1 MGTMAIP
8 QTATEAMGTATI
20 PRPRLDAGILALQE
34 KVVRMGTTTEQMVR
48 DAMDAVLTLRD
59 TEFRAN
65 EIAERDNIVDELD
78 QQVEWEAL
86 RLLAL
91 QQPVMAYDLRY
102 VGSAMKVVTDLERI
116 GDHAVNIA
124 KVAHRIRYAGIT
136 YEPLVDF
143 PRFRDIVCR
152 MLSEVTV
159 AFANRDTSAA
169 EAVIALDD
177 EADVFYKEAVR
188 ELRLSMTDGHVS
200 SGRILLCSHLLFVA
214 HYLERIGD
222 HSCNIAERIL
232 FMEKGKRPPR
242 SAERARPMQQPV

>member
-1 MGTMAIP
+1 M
-8 QTATEAMGTATI
+8 
-20 PRPRLDAGILALQE
+20 
-34 KVVRMGTTTEQMVR
+34 RMGTTTEQMVR
-48 DAMDAVLTLRD
+48 DAMDSVLTPQD
-59 TEFRAN
+59 TDQCAI
-65 EIAERDNIVDELD
+65 EIAERDNVVDELD
-78 QQVEWEAL
+78 QQVEWDAL

-91 QQPVMAYDLRY
+91 QQPVMAYDLRF

-124 KVAHRIRYAGIT
+124 KVAHRIRYAGVA
-136 YEPLVDF
+136 YEPIVDF

-159 AFANRDTSAA
+159 AFANRDTAAA

-177 EADVFYKEAVR
+177 EADVFYKETVR
-188 ELRLSMTDGHVS
+188 ELRLSMTDGRVPP
-200 SGRILLCSHLLFVA
+200 GRILLCSHLLFIA

-232 FMEKGKRPPR
+232 FMEKGKRPTRPG
-242 SAERARPMQQPV
+242 ERARAMTRPV